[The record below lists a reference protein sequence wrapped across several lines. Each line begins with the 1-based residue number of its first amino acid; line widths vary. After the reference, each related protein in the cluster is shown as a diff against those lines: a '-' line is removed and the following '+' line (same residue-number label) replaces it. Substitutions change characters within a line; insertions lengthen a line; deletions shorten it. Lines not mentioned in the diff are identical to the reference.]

1 MKIKTLFICMLILG
15 LDANAKLSS
24 NKIEKQKDK
33 IQNIIDVCKFDD
45 SVLKEIKGKILG
57 VDFGDKRTGLAVSD
71 VSGYLASGIGY
82 VSPGG
87 IEKTADEVARIALEK
102 EVAAVVVGLPVNM
115 DGSEGGRAARYRKF
129 ARLLDEALEGSI
141 PICLF
146 DERMTTMT
154 AARFLNETNTRGA
167 KRKEVIDALSAQIIL
182 QNFIDKLKNMQK

>member
-1 MKIKTLFICMLILG
+1 MEKILNT
-15 LDANAKLSS
+15 
-24 NKIEKQKDK
+24 
-33 IQNIIDVCKFDD
+33 
-45 SVLKEIKGKILG
+45 KGAILG
-57 VDFGDKRTGLAVSD
+57 VDFGDKRTGLAICDPSRII
-71 VSGYLASGIGY
+71 ASAIGV

-87 IEKTADEVARIALEK
+87 IEKTALAVADVARER
-102 EVAAVVVGLPVNM
+102 AVSAIVIGLPVNM

-129 ARLLDEALEGSI
+129 ARLLDEALEQTI

-182 QNFIDKLKNMQK
+182 QNFIDKLKNMQKN